1 MLSIESEKRLSS
13 LLAWGG
19 ALVALIVTDRISL
32 DPVNVGKMAT
42 LTVFAGA
49 LLALMLTKAQ
59 AIFRE
64 SKPLLIVLLALLLSF
79 LISILLSDNSWE
91 RGFFGAYGRNTG
103 LLTYFALSIFLLSS
117 SIIKK
122 SSNVVKVLNGLFL
135 VGFVNLIYNLL
146 VISGNDIFTW
156 KNPYGTPIG
165 TFGNP
170 NFISSFT
177 GMFIVATVGYSVFYL
192 KSLKIRIIY
201 LIQIPISVFIIYK
214 TGSIQGYIVTL
225 LGSTLIAAFYLWF
238 KLKNKMLFSAF
249 CIFALTSGVVGILGM
264 LQKGPLSAVLYK
276 PSVTYRGEYWAAGI
290 NMGLNKPFFGQGLD
304 SYGTYYRLY
313 REPSAMIAPGPSVST
328 DTAHN
333 VFIDIFS
340 GSGFIGLILYTLV
353 IGLALFSSFKVIKRM
368 KSPDG
373 IFIALFTSWVC
384 YLAQSVISINQIGLA
399 VWGWILTGL
408 IIGYPLLHDSAKI
421 VATEGNAQRKKIRK
435 SKEPN
440 VVTAGTAV
448 SIFVGAIVAT
458 LVALPPFV
466 TDAKM
471 RDAINKNDAE
481 SVKAQASAF
490 PVDTLR
496 VNRAAVALARG
507 GMTQLAREV
516 TQVATS
522 KYPDDFA
529 GWFTLYELTPAA
541 DPQRAVLKAKL
552 HEIDP
557 LNPEFQK

>member
-1 MLSIESEKRLSS
+1 MLSIESEKRLTS

-19 ALVALIVTDRISL
+19 ALVALLVTDRISL

-42 LTVFAGA
+42 LAVFAGA
-49 LLALMLTKAQ
+49 LLGLLFTTVG

-64 SKPLLIVLLALLLSF
+64 TKILVFVLTTLLLSF
-79 LISILLSDNSWE
+79 LISILLSDNPWE

-122 SSNVVKVLNGLFL
+122 ISNVATVLNGLFL
-135 VGFVNLIYNLL
+135 VGFINLIYNLL
-146 VISGNDIFTW
+146 VISGYDVFTW

-177 GMFIVATVGYSVFYL
+177 GIFISAIVGYSVFYL

-201 LIQIPISVFIIYK
+201 LLQVPISVFIIYK

-225 LGSTLIAAFYLWF
+225 LGTTLVAAFYLWF
-238 KLKNKMLFSAF
+238 KLKSKVLFSVF
-249 CIFALTSGVVGILGM
+249 CLFALTSGFVAILGM
-264 LQKGPLSAVLYK
+264 LQIGPLSTVLYK

-290 NMGLNKPFFGQGLD
+290 NMGLDKPFFGQGLD
-304 SYGTYYRLY
+304 SYGTYYRFF
-313 REPSAMIAPGPSVST
+313 REPSAMIAPGPNVAT

-333 VFIDIFS
+333 VFIDIFA
-340 GSGFIGLILYTLV
+340 GSGIIGLFLYSLV
-353 IGLALFSSFKVIKRM
+353 IGIALYSSLKVIKGMNR
-368 KSPDG
+368 PDG
-373 IFIALFTSWVC
+373 IFITLFTSWAC

-408 IIGYPLLHDSAKI
+408 LIGYPLLQDNYKI
-421 VATEGNAQRKKIRK
+421 VVSEANSRGKKKTKI
-435 SKEPN
+435 KEPN
-440 VVTAGTAV
+440 VVSAGTLI

-466 TDAKM
+466 ADAKM
-471 RDAINKNDAE
+471 RDAISRDNPE
-481 SVKAQASAF
+481 GVKAQASAF

-496 VNRAAVALARG
+496 VNRAAVTLARS
-507 GMTQLAREV
+507 GMTQLARDV
-516 TQVATS
+516 TQVAIL
-522 KYPDDFA
+522 KYPHDFA

-541 DPQRAVLKAKL
+541 DPQRAILKAKL